1 MSDIRVTIL
10 FSDGIASMPMNDYIA
25 WLEQQRD
32 KIEAGGGPE
41 LCACGRP
48 MGTCGS
54 HKAPTSTA
62 APAAHSATAGAGDAG
77 GGGAGAGAG
86 AGAGDAGGGGA
97 GAGAGAGGGDAG
109 GAGDA

>member
-1 MSDIRVTIL
+1 MSISVTVVVHGSVSVSMDDL
-10 FSDGIASMPMNDYIA
+10 IAS
-25 WLEQQRD
+25 LQQQRD
-32 KIEAGGGPE
+32 EIKRCGGPPR
-41 LCACGRP
+41 CACGQP

-62 APAAHSATAGAGDAG
+62 APAAHSAGAGGGDAG
-77 GGGAGAGAG
+77 
-86 AGAGDAGGGGA
+86 